1 MIRQLQKLYPSLL
14 VFNGDSEDLN
24 PDFKWF
30 KTSTNDVIG
39 FPKDQLS
46 LKEESLLA
54 AFMAPYETVFPVL
67 TPDEQKWKNVI
78 YSADAARLFYIEK
91 PYRFVYFSISK
102 NQITPVFFQNAIQE
116 LFTEPVPI
124 LWEDE
129 NGGIIIEQQMM
140 PEDTTSYEQIIDVLT
155 SDLYVKIK
163 FFVGPFQHDVN
174 IAATYYHSL
183 IDSAKKAFSYSDKT
197 VITYIDAIPYL
208 LIDQIEPD
216 LRRDISQIV
225 LQEYFDDDETL
236 KMIDMFVHCNLNI
249 SETAKRLHMHRNSLQ
264 YKLDRFEEK
273 TGIDIRQFQQAMTVY
288 LALLAK
294 N

>member
-14 VFNGDSEDLN
+14 VVSGDFKDLN
-24 PDFKWF
+24 PDYKWF
-30 KTSTNDVIG
+30 TTDAHDVIG

-46 LKEESLLA
+46 SKEESLLA
-54 AFMAPYETVFPVL
+54 AFITPYSSQFPPL
-67 TPDEQKWKNVI
+67 TPDEKKWNKIIHSTNSI
-78 YSADAARLFYIEK
+78 ELFEPDK
-91 PYRFVYFSISK
+91 PYRFIYFSLNK
-102 NQITPVFFQNAIQE
+102 NQITPSFFRNAIQE

-163 FFVGPFQHDVN
+163 FFVGPFQHGAN
-174 IAATYYHSL
+174 MAAAYYYSI
-183 IDSAKKAFSYSDKT
+183 IDSAKKTFSYSDKS

-216 LRRDISQIV
+216 LRQSISQIV
-225 LQEYFDDDETL
+225 LQEYREDDETL
-236 KMIDMFVHCNLNI
+236 KMIEMFVHCNLNI

>member
-14 VFNGDSEDLN
+14 VFNGDLKDLN
-24 PDFKWF
+24 SDYKWF
-30 KTSTNDVIG
+30 ATGTNDIIG

-46 LKEESLLA
+46 SKEESLLA
-54 AFMAPYETVFPVL
+54 AFITPYNTDFPPL
-67 TPDEQKWKNVI
+67 TPDEQKWNKI
-78 YSADAARLFYIEK
+78 IHSDGLFDLDK
-91 PYRFVYFSISK
+91 PYRFIYFSINK

-116 LFTEPVPI
+116 LFAEQVPI
-124 LWEDE
+124 LWENE
-129 NGGIIIEQQMM
+129 NGGIIIERQTIV
-140 PEDTTSYEQIIDVLT
+140 EDTTSYEQIIDVLT

-163 FFVGPFQHDVN
+163 FFVGPFQHDLN
-174 IAATYYHSL
+174 IAATYYHSI

-225 LQEYFDDDETL
+225 LQEYLDDDETL